1 MNTVSYTTAR
11 LPSVVRRGL
20 DVPPRNSLAT
30 RWPSRPE
37 TLPENL
43 TPTLA
48 AASLRSPIKVL
59 IAEDRAGVGADLA
72 GWLNR
77 DNITVVGAAPHFAQV
92 TELAIQF
99 QPDVIIISFSMALKT
114 GLQAIG
120 RTLGQLCGAR
130 VLVLT
135 PHSDNA
141 FGEHIAATGAAGYLS
156 EQACSTSLASAVRD
170 VHEKSV
176 SFPFGFVRHAHVE
189 HQPQPRA
196 GHTTP
201 DKNSTELTAREREVL
216 QHIAE
221 GNANKQTASKLGISI
236 KTVEKHR
243 QRLMDKLHIHETATL
258 TRYALYAGIAR

>member
-1 MNTVSYTTAR
+1 MNTASYTTAR
-11 LPSVVRRGL
+11 LPSVIHRGL
-20 DVPPRNSLAT
+20 DVSTRSALAT

-37 TLPENL
+37 STLENR
-43 TPTLA
+43 TSSTEVAPRA
-48 AASLRSPIKVL
+48 HIKVL
-59 IAEDRAGVGADLA
+59 VAEDRAGNGADIA
-72 GWLNR
+72 SWLNC
-77 DNITVVGAAPHFAQV
+77 DNITVVGAAPHFTQV
-92 TELAIQF
+92 TELAIQL
-99 QPDVIIISFSMALKT
+99 QPDVVIISFSMALKT
-114 GLQAIG
+114 GLQAIA
-120 RTLGQLCGAR
+120 RTVRQLCGAR

-141 FGEHIAATGAAGYLS
+141 FGEHIAAAGASGYLS
-156 EQACSTSLASAVRD
+156 EEACSKLLASAVRD
-170 VHEKSV
+170 VHEKNV

-189 HQPQPRA
+189 HQPRA
-196 GHTTP
+196 GQITP

-243 QRLMDKLHIHETATL
+243 QRLMDKLRIHETATL